1 MSRHDSGHEGG
12 MANRGVGDNGLGNKG
27 IIISGGTVSDSAL
40 VAGENNR
47 VTVQQRHDDAGTGQA
62 LARARADAARLV
74 ELLAS
79 GGYDLPD
86 APTAHAAALGL
97 KDELDEQEP
106 DQSRLRKWLTR
117 LRGLVA
123 GVAPLAE
130 LVVAVEESVRMLLGG

>member
-1 MSRHDSGHEGG
+1 M
-12 MANRGVGDNGLGNKG
+12 GNKG
-27 IIISGGTVSDSAL
+27 IVISGGTVNDSAL

-47 VTVQQRHDDAGTGQA
+47 VTIRQQHGETSAQA
-62 LARARADAARLV
+62 LAQARADAARLLG
-74 ELLAS
+74 LLAS

-97 KDELDEQEP
+97 KDELDEEEP

-130 LVVAVEESVRMLLGG
+130 LVVAVEESVRMLAGG